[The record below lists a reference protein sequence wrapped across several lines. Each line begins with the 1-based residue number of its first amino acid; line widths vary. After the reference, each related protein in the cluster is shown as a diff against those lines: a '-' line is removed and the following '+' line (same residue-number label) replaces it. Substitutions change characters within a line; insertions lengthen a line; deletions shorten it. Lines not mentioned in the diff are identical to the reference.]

1 MSRTHFVYISTILI
15 FGDKMNDLKLYENVP
30 FIDNRFTVKFKRYDH
45 VTELAPHWHEHIELL
60 YVLSGEADFLV
71 GGESYSVGEGE
82 LVVVNP
88 SQIHTFRSRDV
99 SYYCIL
105 IYPEFFF
112 DILPITKRIEC
123 VIRDDDEIRELF
135 YKIEREISE
144 GMPHSDMMVKAY
156 TYILITRLLREHTRA
171 PLSDEE
177 LRREGIMRGR
187 ISDVCKY
194 ISENYMR
201 DISTRELAN
210 LCYLTE
216 SHFCRLFKGAMGKT
230 SVQYINSFRIERAG
244 VLLRESSLAVS
255 EIAEAVG
262 FSELNYFSRMFK
274 KIMGKTPLEYRKEF
288 KK

>member
-1 MSRTHFVYISTILI
+1 MSRTQFVYISTILLS
-15 FGDKMNDLKLYENVP
+15 GDEMNDLKLYENVP
-30 FIDNRFTVKFKRYDH
+30 FIENRFTVKFKRYDNKC
-45 VTELAPHWHEHIELL
+45 ELAPHWHEHIELI
-60 YVLSGEADFLV
+60 YILSGEAEFLV
-71 GGESYSVGEGE
+71 GGEQYKVGAGE

-88 SQIHTFRSRDV
+88 GQIHTFHSSGV

-105 IYPEFFF
+105 IYPEFFL

-123 VIRDDDEIRELF
+123 AVRGDGEIGELF
-135 YKIEREISE
+135 FRMDREIS
-144 GMPHSDMMVKAY
+144 GGAPHSDMMVKAY
-156 TYILITRLLREHTRA
+156 TYILLAHLLRKYTSA

-177 LRREGIMRGR
+177 LRRESVMRGR

-230 SVQYINSFRIERAG
+230 TVQYINSFRVERAG
-244 VLLRESSLAVS
+244 VLLRESSLSVS

-274 KIMGKTPLEYRKEF
+274 KIMGKSPLEYRKE
-288 KK
+288 KKK